1 LHLTFDDRTFGGQ
14 LKSTPQ
20 LTSEDVPVLSR
31 PDAGNGGVPLPGPH
45 SAPTDEDGFLEAGE
59 GVATPSPAFAD
70 PRVQALA
77 DLELPEIAERAG
89 LSRIDVVAWR
99 DFDDPEAGGSELHA
113 HRVVSAWA
121 AAGLDITMVTSSV
134 PDARRVIRR
143 DGYRVVRRAGR
154 YSVFPRTMLSGLAGT
169 IGGGDGLV
177 EIWNGMPF
185 LSPVWARSPRVIF
198 LHHVHAEMWKMVLPN
213 GLAQLGHAIEHRM
226 APPIYRR
233 SQIVTLSTS
242 SKNEIVERLH
252 IPAEQVTVSP
262 PGVEPAFSPGGE
274 RSEVPL
280 VVAVGR
286 LVPVKRFELLIEALV
301 RLKARHPE
309 LRAVIVGEGYE
320 RARLEA
326 LVAGHGAGD
335 WISLPGYVSNEALI
349 ALYRQAWVVAST
361 SLREGWGMTV
371 TEAGACGTPSVV
383 TRISGHQDAV
393 VHGRSG
399 LLVDDQDEMVA
410 ALDATLADEIARK
423 RLGIGAQEHAEQ
435 FTWNA
440 TARATL
446 AVLAAEA
453 LSRRRR

>member
-1 LHLTFDDRTFGGQ
+1 M
-14 LKSTPQ
+14 
-20 LTSEDVPVLSR
+20 VL
-31 PDAGNGGVPLPGPH
+31 
-45 SAPTDEDGFLEAGE
+45 TDENGVFGE
-59 GVATPSPAFAD
+59 VPEVVAPSLVSAD

-77 DLELPEIAERAG
+77 GLSLPEIAERAG
-89 LSRIDVVAWR
+89 LSRIDVIAWR

-143 DGYRVVRRAGR
+143 DGYRVVRRSGR
-154 YSVFPRTMLSGLAGT
+154 YSVFPRTMLSGLSGS

-185 LSPVWARSPRVIF
+185 LSPMWARSPRVVF

-233 SQIVTLSTS
+233 SQIVTLSSS
-242 SKNEIVERLH
+242 SKNEIVERLR
-252 IPAEQVTVSP
+252 IPAERVTVSP

-274 RSEVPL
+274 RSEAPL

-286 LVPVKRFELLIEALV
+286 LVPVKRFELLIDGLV
-301 RLKARHPE
+301 RLKARHPD

-326 LVAGHGAGD
+326 LIAGHGAGG
-335 WISLPGYVSNEALI
+335 WISLPGYVPDDELI
-349 ALYRQAWVVAST
+349 SLYRQAWVVAST

-383 TRISGHQDAV
+383 TRISGHEDAV

-399 LLVDDQDEMVA
+399 FLVDDQDGLVA
-410 ALDATLADEIARK
+410 ALDATLADEVARK

-435 FTWNA
+435 FTWDA

-446 AVLAAEA
+446 AVLAAES
-453 LSRRRR
+453 LGRRGR